1 MSDTFITIIAI
12 FLAAILMFIFPLMT
26 LADRN
31 DDVTQLTVQTATTEF
46 VDEIRRTGKLTEDKY
61 NSYIST
67 IASTGNAYDVEIK
80 FQILD
85 ENPAKKTS
93 QSDGATVIGENV
105 YYAVYTTQIVDR
117 IEDSEQENKYVLKEG
132 DIVSVTVKN
141 RGQTLAQTL
150 RNVYYRVS
158 GNNTYTIYA
167 SWSGTVTVN
176 GK

>member
-31 DDVTQLTVQTATTEF
+31 DDITQLTVQTATTEF
-46 VDEIRRTGKLTEDKY
+46 IDEIRRTGKLTEDHY
-61 NSYIST
+61 NNFQAT
-67 IASTGNAYDVEIK
+67 LASTGNAYDVELE

-85 ENPAKKTS
+85 ENPEKKSAQTS
-93 QSDGATVIGENV
+93 NIVVIGENV
-105 YYAVYTTQIVDR
+105 YYSVYTTQIEKKVLGSSSKQY
-117 IEDSEQENKYVLKEG
+117 ILKEG
-132 DIVSVTVKN
+132 DIVSVSVKN
-141 RGQTLAQTL
+141 RGTTLAQTL

-158 GNNTYTIYA
+158 GDDTYTIAA
-167 SWSGTVTVN
+167 SSSGTVTVN

>member
-1 MSDTFITIIAI
+1 MSDTFITIITI
-12 FLAAILMFIFPLMT
+12 FLAAILMFVFPLMT

-31 DDVTQLTVQTATTEF
+31 DDVTQLAVQTATTER
-46 VDEIRRTGKLTEDKY
+46 VDEIRRTGKLTEDEY
-61 NSYIST
+61 NNFVSSLS
-67 IASTGNAYDVEIK
+67 ATGNAYDVEIK

-93 QSDGATVIGENV
+93 QSDGITVIGENV
-105 YYAVYTTQIVDR
+105 YYSVYTTQIEDR
-117 IEDSEQENKYVLKEG
+117 LGAEGEYLLKEG
-132 DIVSVTVKN
+132 DIVSITVKN

-150 RNVYYRVS
+150 RNVYYKVS

-167 SWSGTVTVN
+167 SSSGTVTVN

>member
-12 FLAAILMFIFPLMT
+12 GIAAILMFVFPLMT

-31 DDVTQLTVQTATTEF
+31 DDITSLTVQTATTEF
-46 VDEIRRTGKLTEDKY
+46 VDEIRKTGKLTLDEY
-61 NSYIST
+61 TSFNS
-67 IASTGNAYDVEIK
+67 ALAATGNAYEVEIEFK
-80 FQILD
+80 ILD

-93 QSDGATVIGENV
+93 QSDGITIIGENV
-105 YYAVYTTQIVDR
+105 YYSVYTTQIVDR
-117 IEDSEQENKYVLKEG
+117 LGREGQYLLKEG
-132 DIVSVTVKN
+132 DIVSITVKN

-150 RNVYYRVS
+150 RNVYYKVS

-167 SWSGTVTVN
+167 SGSGTVTVN